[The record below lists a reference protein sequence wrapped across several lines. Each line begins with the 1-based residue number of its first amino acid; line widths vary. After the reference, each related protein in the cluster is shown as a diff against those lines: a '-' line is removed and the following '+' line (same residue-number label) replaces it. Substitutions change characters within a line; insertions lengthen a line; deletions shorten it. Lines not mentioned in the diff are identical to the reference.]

1 MHSYFPNIRQNQ
13 DDCLGF
19 VYTITVKFFENK
31 VVKTII
37 VITLIFQIIV
47 SLINTSFF
55 IKYFDFKFF
64 NQFISNYLAFMR
76 FIIFNGTLLW
86 KESSLKSLYKEC
98 QPFIWSIDSTTKETE
113 KKIKNESKI
122 VTVVHLLLS
131 FVSSIIL
138 LPSENE
144 KDYHFTIYLFRQ
156 YFKNY
161 TFVLEKFFFATFPVV
176 CYTFVYISHVT
187 PYAISHTKFQMYML
201 LDCINYLTAEY
212 EDEDDVS
219 LLKSDEYQKVIK
231 ERLRFFVIRHIELKR

>member
-1 MHSYFPNIRQNQ
+1 
-13 DDCLGF
+13 
-19 VYTITVKFFENK
+19 
-31 VVKTII
+31 
-37 VITLIFQIIV
+37 
-47 SLINTSFF
+47 
-55 IKYFDFKFF
+55 
-64 NQFISNYLAFMR
+64 
-76 FIIFNGTLLW
+76 LLW

-122 VTVVHLLLS
+122 VTVVHFLLS
-131 FVSSIIL
+131 FISSIIL

-161 TFVLEKFFFATFPVV
+161 TSVLEIFFFETFPVV
-176 CYTFVYISHVT
+176 CYTFVYLSHVT
-187 PYAISHTKFQMYML
+187 LYAISHTKFQMYML